1 MNIYYGVFT
10 YLFAKHLISEVC
22 NHDDIKLDQPR
33 DEMAGD
39 LLNLSTAGTNRV
51 QDLPENLQGILE
63 RMLTTMNRQ
72 KVSLIEKL
80 PV

>member
-10 YLFAKHLISEVC
+10 CLFAKHLISEVC
-22 NHDDIKLDQPR
+22 NYDDIKLDQPR

-39 LLNLSTAGTNRV
+39 LLNLATAGTNRV